1 MPILHVTT
9 LAGEIKEFDI
19 APGTVLMEPLNDAGL
34 VDATCGGAASCGT
47 CHVHFPSKEAA
58 GEQTEDE
65 GYMLEALADFVD
77 VTDGSRLACQVKV
90 TDAHDGVAITI
101 IPDA

>member
-9 LAGEIKEFDI
+9 LAGDTKEFDI
-19 APGTVLMEPLNDAGL
+19 ASGTVLMEPLTDAGL

-47 CHVHFPSKEAA
+47 CHVHFPNKEVA

-65 GYMLEALADFVD
+65 GYMLEALADFVE
-77 VTDGSRLACQVKV
+77 VTDSSRLACQVKV
-90 TDAHDGVAITI
+90 TDHHDGISIKI